1 MAEKQTNKDRMRE
14 IVDSIENG
22 IKELFESDKY
32 RKYLATMSRFHRYS
46 VNNTMLIYMQRPDAT
61 HVAGFNKWRDQFGRN
76 VLKGEKGI
84 RIIAPTPYKKKVE
97 EIKTDPE
104 TNAPMLDADG
114 KAIIEEKEIRIP
126 MFKVVSVFD
135 VSQTAGKP
143 LPQLAA
149 DLSGNV
155 QQYEV
160 FMEALRRASPVPME
174 IKPVARDTDG
184 FFSIKAQSITIR
196 AGMSEVQTVCAAVHE
211 IAHAKL
217 HDYEHMTELADDGE
231 TILVPGEKSRN
242 TEEVEAESIS
252 YHLRQSF
259 VPGEITPEEAN
270 RLGCELAKRFTKG
283 NHAYIVCTHIDKAH
297 IHNHVIWNST
307 ALSQTRKFRNFW
319 GSSRAVRRL
328 NDTICIENGYSIV
341 ENPKRHGKSYNKWLG
356 DKKKPSHRER
366 ICAAIDDALAQKPD
380 SFETLLEL
388 LRQAGYE
395 VKGKKVPSLLGGEQ
409 KKSIRMDT
417 LGDGYTP
424 ADLRAVIAGEK
435 AHTPRKSAAAP
446 VKPEKRSGN
455 LLVDIQTKLRAG
467 KGAGYA
473 RWATLFNLKQMA
485 QTVAYLQ
492 DHELLDYAVLSEKAA
507 AASAHFNELS
517 ARIKAAEK
525 RMAEIAVLRE
535 HIANY
540 AKTRDTYVAYRK
552 AGYSKKF
559 LAEHESEI
567 TIHKAAKNY
576 FDGLGFKKLPT
587 IKALNTEYAELLAE
601 KKAAYADYRKA
612 REEMKELLTAK
623 ANIDRIL
630 ELDKEQEEANE
641 RREKEA
647 EQR

>member
-1 MAEKQTNKDRMRE
+1 MKRIASIQDVSCLGRCSQTVALPVVSAMGVECAILPTAVLSTHTSFPDFRCTDLTDQLLPIARHWKAQGVKFDALYT
-14 IVDSIENG
+14 G
-22 IKELFESDKY
+22 
-32 RKYLATMSRFHRYS
+32 YLASDR
-46 VNNTMLIYMQRPDAT
+46 Q
-61 HVAGFNKWRDQFGRN
+61 VAV
-76 VLKGEKGI
+76 VL
-84 RIIAPTPYKKKVE
+84 A
-97 EIKTDPE
+97 
-104 TNAPMLDADG
+104 
-114 KAIIEEKEIRIP
+114 
-126 MFKVVSVFD
+126 
-135 VSQTAGKP
+135 
-143 LPQLAA
+143 
-149 DLSGNV
+149 
-155 QQYEV
+155 
-160 FMEALRRASPVPME
+160 
-174 IKPVARDTDG
+174 
-184 FFSIKAQSITIR
+184 
-196 AGMSEVQTVCAAVHE
+196 
-211 IAHAKL
+211 
-217 HDYEHMTELADDGE
+217 
-231 TILVPGEKSRN
+231 
-242 TEEVEAESIS
+242 
-252 YHLRQSF
+252 
-259 VPGEITPEEAN
+259 
-270 RLGCELAKRFTKG
+270 
-283 NHAYIVCTHIDKAH
+283 
-297 IHNHVIWNST
+297 
-307 ALSQTRKFRNFW
+307 
-319 GSSRAVRRL
+319 
-328 NDTICIENGYSIV
+328 
-341 ENPKRHGKSYNKWLG
+341 
-356 DKKKPSHRER
+356 
-366 ICAAIDDALAQKPD
+366 
-380 SFETLLEL
+380 LLEL

-507 AASAHFNELS
+507 EASAHFNELS
-517 ARIKAAEK
+517 ARIKASET

-535 HIANY
+535 HIVGY

-601 KKAAYADYRKA
+601 KKAAYAEYRKA